1 MGMARSSDARRARIL
16 EAALGELRT
25 RGYAGT
31 SMLAIATAAGA
42 SKETLYRLFGDKAGL
57 FAALVGHNAAAINAE
72 VAGVLGDDLATDE
85 VLRRFASGLLR
96 LLLGDRAV
104 TINRVAIAEAAT
116 SAELGRILARAGRET
131 TGPLILRYL
140 EAQRAHGRLEFP
152 SAEEAFEVFLGL
164 LLRDR
169 QVRVLLGVAPGLSD
183 EEVDSLAARSVA
195 YFMRLFGTPSTGD
208 VSAPALP
215 EVPRGMNLT
224 GN

>member
-42 SKETLYRLFGDKAGL
+42 SKETLYHLFGDKAGL

-72 VAGVLGDDLATDE
+72 VAGVLGGDDPAIDE
-85 VLRRFASGLLR
+85 VLRRFAAGLLR

-104 TINRVAIAEAAT
+104 TINRVAIGEAAT

-140 EAQRAHGRLEFP
+140 EAQRAHGRLDFP

-169 QVRVLLGVAPGLSD
+169 QVRVLLGVAPEPSD

-195 YFMRLFGTPSTGD
+195 YFMRLFGTPFGRD
-208 VSAPALP
+208 V
-215 EVPRGMNLT
+215 
-224 GN
+224 